1 MFCVQTKPKK
11 WSEKMKKIILS
22 IVVVTAFLSGGLFAG
37 NEHFVCAYPC
47 IDPAPGSS
55 TFANAELVP
64 QGNTIQGIRYPNINQ
79 DPPTTNAANNYLQEA
94 TARIPVPGLMVGT
107 DDDFY
112 CITYNGYFSFAIN
125 GEPSQYGWARVY
137 SSVGVSNSVYY
148 GDSPVENL
156 DSDAYNSTGW
166 IVVEKYNPAYVITFS
181 LTPGG
186 GAGVVTGTVTSAMIN
201 NGNNSFVATDLEAV
215 CDGRTG
221 AIATDGTFIITGVSE
236 GEHECYVHV
245 KDARSE
251 RPPFPKSADH
261 NVDVGP
267 GGGPVQPVV
276 VITAPNDGENYSTN
290 VGTHT
295 ISVDGTINWN

>member
-1 MFCVQTKPKK
+1 
-11 WSEKMKKIILS
+11 MKKFILS

-166 IVVEKYNPAYVITFS
+166 IVVEKINPAYEITFS
-181 LTPGG
+181 TPPEAE
-186 GAGVVTGTVTSAMIN
+186 GANIMGKIANCGNGS
-201 NGNNSFVATDLEAV
+201 GNNVLPNSAV
-215 CDGRTG
+215 
-221 AIATDGTFIITGVSE
+221 E
-236 GEHECYVHV
+236 V
-245 KDARSE
+245 KYLLGDDV
-251 RPPFPKSADH
+251 KT
-261 NVDVGP
+261 VDVE
-267 GGGPVQPVV
+267 
-276 VITAPNDGENYSTN
+276 NDGSFSITVSLN
-290 VGTHT
+290 GTYDVQVQT
-295 ISVDGTINWN
+295 KSGFGVRDNFPISAVVSVAATPEPAFIGLLVFAVSVFLRKK